1 MKEITLN
8 VKNMHC
14 KSCEMLITDALK
26 ELEVKSKAD
35 SDKDIVKVSFD
46 EIKITEKEIKT
57 AIKKAGFEV
66 E

>member
-66 E
+66 K